1 MAPPEP
7 AATPVVARA
16 KVAPPDPSTQ
26 EVPVVPTGTPP
37 TVARGQVSLPAPPV
51 LEPPTVP
58 SHATVP
64 ARSSTAPAGTDPAF
78 WKELPVHLR
87 PRGRGRAIADPT
99 FAGPTGQL
107 PAVGPPGKK
116 RGRQPGRRRRPGR
129 GRAVLLTI
137 VLLLLVGAAG
147 GVAVARLHLLD
158 RATAP
163 QIEVPSGAALRGP
176 GIEPPAAGD
185 WPASWAKFGPN
196 DKTRQL
202 SSLSGVGFSFRVLD
216 SWNCTNR
223 PEASGA
229 AHYLCGPSGSAD
241 QVGGDLI
248 VRTCPAPCDSDQRVE
263 LRQKEDAWGRQWT
276 RAGGYVTWAETRA
289 FPGTPRYG
297 LVVVGYWRSVA
308 EGAIDR
314 QVVIRMLAPPDKAA
328 DLQKVANDIYD
339 AIT

>member
-1 MAPPEP
+1 
-7 AATPVVARA
+7 
-16 KVAPPDPSTQ
+16 
-26 EVPVVPTGTPP
+26 VPVVGRPDPPP

-58 SHATVP
+58 NQATV
-64 ARSSTAPAGTDPAF
+64 AGGAS
-78 WKELPVHLR
+78 LPTHLR

-99 FAGPTGQL
+99 FAAPTGQL
-107 PAVGPPGKK
+107 PAVAPPGKK
-116 RGRQPGRRRRPGR
+116 RGRTPGRRRRRGR

-147 GVAVARLHLLD
+147 GVTVARLHLLD
-158 RATAP
+158 RVTAP
-163 QIEVPSGAALRGP
+163 QIEVPSSAALRGP

-185 WPASWAKFGPN
+185 WPSSWAKFGSN
-196 DKTRQL
+196 DKTRTL

-216 SWNCTNR
+216 TWNCTDR

-229 AHYLCGPSGSAD
+229 AHYVCGPSGSAD
-241 QVGGDLI
+241 QAGGDVI
-248 VRTCPAPCDSDQRVE
+248 VRICPAPCNSDQQVE
-263 LRQKEDAWGRQWT
+263 MRQKEDAWGRQWT

-297 LVVVGYWRSVA
+297 LVVVGYWRSQA

-314 QVVIRMLAPPDKAA
+314 QVVIRMIAPADKAA

-339 AIT
+339 AVT